1 LKYLDLH
8 ERRLKE
14 LRERIQE
21 EAKRDE
27 GMKLLQTV
35 AGVGPIVAYAY
46 VAHVGD
52 GSRFSKGAQVSNYLG
67 FVPRLDYSGTI
78 QRQGHITK
86 RGNGYLRGLL
96 IQAAWSAIRSKQGGA
111 LRERYR
117 YRTASAGTSK
127 KKTIVSI
134 GRRLAE
140 IMYAILRTKT
150 EYEPRPWKG
159 ARGGTACLVEQALKS
174 A

>member
-35 AGVGPIVAYAY
+35 AGVGPRVAYAY
-46 VAHVGD
+46 VAQVGD
-52 GSRFSKGAQVSNYLG
+52 GSRFSKGAQVNNYLG

-86 RGNGYLRGLL
+86 RGLL
-96 IQAAWSAIRSKQGGA
+96 IQAAWSAVRPKQGGA

-117 YRTASAGTSK
+117 CRTAGAGTSK

-134 GRRLAE
+134 GWRLAE
-140 IMYAILRTKT
+140 IMYAVLRNKT

-159 ARGGTACLVEQALKS
+159 ARDGAACLAGQALKS